1 MAKGAT
7 GIFTVGFSVR
17 EVLQIQQK
25 AKQLLMDGKTVMS
38 YSDSG
43 TQVAKDFA
51 MPIPDVLKE
60 CKYALQQLDP
70 QQYGRRQTIRVSN
83 YGLFRHY

>member
-7 GIFTVGFSVR
+7 GIFTVGFTVK
-17 EVLQIQQK
+17 EVLAIQQR

-38 YSDSG
+38 YTDSG

-51 MPIPDVLKE
+51 MPIADVLKE
-60 CKYALQQLDP
+60 CKYALQLLDP
-70 QQYGRRQTIRVSN
+70 VQFGKRQTIRVSN